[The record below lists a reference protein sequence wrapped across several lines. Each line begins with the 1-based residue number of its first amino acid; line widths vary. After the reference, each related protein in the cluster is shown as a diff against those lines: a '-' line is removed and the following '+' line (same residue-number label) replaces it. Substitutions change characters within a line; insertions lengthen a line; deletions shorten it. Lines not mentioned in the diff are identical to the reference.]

1 MKIISVILSLIF
13 VLSCNNQQ
21 SNQSKKSIF
30 VSIVPQKYFIERIT
44 GENFNVHIMVMPGH
58 NPATFEPTPRKMSEL
73 KEAHLYFRIGVP
85 FEKAWIKKI
94 AESNPEMKIVDTRK
108 GIELREMDSF
118 YELFERIKQE
128 KHSEIELKE
137 KQQDKM
143 KDPHI
148 WLSPELVKTQA
159 ETICDALVE
168 FDENNEVIYRE
179 NLKKFKADLN
189 QVHEEIKTIFE
200 HLENREFLVF
210 HPAWGYFADEFG
222 LKQIPI
228 EIEGKSPTAKELSR
242 IIDFA
247 KNKSIKVIFVQSQFS
262 TTEAEAIA
270 ESIDGKIIQ
279 IDPLAEDYLENLKQ
293 IANEMVKEL

>member
-13 VLSCNNQQ
+13 FLSCNNQQ
-21 SNQSKKSIF
+21 PNQSKKSIF
-30 VSIVPQKYFIERIT
+30 VSIVPQKYFVERIA
-44 GENFNVHIMVMPGH
+44 GEKFKVNVMVMPGH
-58 NPATFEPTPRKMSEL
+58 NPATFEPTPKQMVEL
-73 KEAHLYFRIGVP
+73 KNAHLYFKIGVP

-94 AESNPEMKIVDTRK
+94 AESNPEMKIVDTRQ

-118 YELFERIKQE
+118 NALLKRMEQKNYNKMELDK
-128 KHSEIELKE
+128 KHYII
-137 KQQDKM
+137 

-168 FDENNEVIYRE
+168 FDENNKVIYRE
-179 NLKKFKADLN
+179 NLEEFKADLD
-189 QVHEEIKTIFE
+189 QVHEEIKTTFE
-200 HLENREFLVF
+200 QLKNREFLVF

-222 LKQIPI
+222 LKQIPV
-228 EIEGKSPTAKELSR
+228 EIEGKTPTAKELSR

-247 KNKSIKVIFVQSQFS
+247 KNKNIKVIFVQSQFS

-270 ESIDGKIIQ
+270 EAIDGKIIQ
-279 IDPLAEDYLENLKQ
+279 IDPLAEDYLNNLKH
-293 IANEMVKEL
+293 IVDVMVKEL